1 MFRHILH
8 TVTGY
13 QQYLFV
19 FVLTLF
25 VLLSSCPVKAAIKNL
40 SAEPITEQT
49 SSGHHGT
56 LSANFDRCADS
67 ELTVVVT
74 NTSSSEM
81 ADLLPAVLLLSAA
94 FLLFSFTLRKEQE
107 HPLYRNTRIVG
118 TLPLFLEYRQL
129 II

>member
-40 SAEPITEQT
+40 ASEPLTEQT

-56 LSANFDRCADS
+56 LSVNFDRCADS
-67 ELTVVVT
+67 ELTVMVT
-74 NTSSSEM
+74 NTSSSET

-107 HPLYRNTRIVG
+107 HPLYRNIRIVG
-118 TLPLFLEYRQL
+118 SLPLFLEYRQL